1 MAGKKPLRDQAHV
14 RLYRHELES
23 AAYRSL
29 NPDARALLVEMRSL
43 YAGREN
49 RIHMSL
55 REAMRRLGVGRRR
68 AQQARDDLLDRGF
81 IRLLT
86 PGSFSQ
92 KTRHA
97 PEYALLHEPLDGA
110 RTPEKPFMSWKP
122 NGAGEQHRIQ
132 KSSVYAV
139 NTDGVHGE
147 HRKNGSVHMTNTD
160 GVHGEHREGQKP
172 THLGVHGV
180 HTDSYQ
186 VGGS

>member
-14 RLYRHELES
+14 RLYKHELDS

-29 NPDARALLVEMRSL
+29 TPDARALLIEFRSL

-49 RIHMSL
+49 RVFMSL
-55 REAMRRLGVGRRR
+55 REAMHRLGVGRRR
-68 AQQARDDLLDRGF
+68 AEQARDDLLDRGF

-86 PGSFSQ
+86 PGSFTQ

-110 RTPEKPFMSWKP
+110 RIPEKPFMSWKP
-122 NGAGEQHRIQ
+122 NGSQ
-132 KSSVYAV
+132 KSAVYTA
-139 NTDGVHGE
+139 NTDGAHSE
-147 HRKNGSVHMTNTD
+147 HRKNGAVHMAYTD
-160 GVHGEHREGQKP
+160 GAHDEHREGQKP
-172 THLGVHGV
+172 THLDVHDV

-186 VGGS
+186 VGGR